1 MAIVVGVAFKE
12 AGKVYYFDPS
22 GIELKAGDEVIAST
36 SRGDEFG
43 QVVIAPEEV
52 SEGDITQ
59 PLKPILRK
67 ANQSDLARLE
77 KNKKREAEALE
88 TCEKKIVEHDLEMK
102 LIDVEQVFDG
112 NKLIF
117 YFTADGRVDFRELV
131 KDLAQIFKTRIELRQ
146 VGVRD
151 EAKMIGGLGLCGQR
165 LCCTIFL
172 NDFEPVSIRMA
183 KEQDLPLNPSKI
195 SGVCGRLMCCLKY
208 EHCAYKDFKK
218 RAPNRGTEVDTP
230 EGRGFVVDYNV
241 PRERVVVELESGGR
255 QEIPLSEVTKVSS
268 KKR

>member
-12 AGKVYYFDPS
+12 AGKVYYFDPA
-22 GIELKAGDEVIAST
+22 GIELKVGDEVIAST
-36 SRGDEFG
+36 ARGDEFG
-43 QVVIAPEEV
+43 QVMMGPEEV
-52 SEGDITQ
+52 SDGEITQ
-59 PLKPILRK
+59 PLKPVLRK
-67 ANQSDLARLE
+67 ATESDLARLKRNKE
-77 KNKKREAEALE
+77 KEEEAFTA
-88 TCEKKIVEHDLEMK
+88 CEKKIEQHGLEMK

-112 NKLIF
+112 SKLIF

-151 EAKMIGGLGLCGQR
+151 EAKMIGGFGICGQR
-165 LCCTIFL
+165 LCCTLFL

-218 RAPNRGTEVDTP
+218 RAPARGTEVNSP
-230 EGRGFVVDYNV
+230 HGRGVVVDYNV
-241 PRERVVVELESGGR
+241 PKERVVVELESGAR
-255 QEIPLSEVTKVSS
+255 QEIALAEVEKLSSWRK
-268 KKR
+268 